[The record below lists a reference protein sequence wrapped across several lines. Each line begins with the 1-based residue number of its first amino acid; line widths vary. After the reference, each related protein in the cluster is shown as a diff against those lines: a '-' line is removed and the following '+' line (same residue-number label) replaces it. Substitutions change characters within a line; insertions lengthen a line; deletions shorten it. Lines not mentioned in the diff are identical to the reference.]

1 MRSLK
6 AKEIRS
12 QRSNSLYQSSGE
24 VIVKERVVTIKNSA
38 GIHCR
43 PSSEILNVINSKYSA
58 HSIVVSTEEETVEI
72 NGSILAL
79 ISLGLACGTSAVLRI
94 EGPEEEKAIKEI
106 GDLFEHEFDFPPR

>member
-1 MRSLK
+1 MQER
-6 AKEIRS
+6 
-12 QRSNSLYQSSGE
+12 
-24 VIVKERVVTIKNSA
+24 IVEIKNQA

-43 PSSEILNVINSKYSA
+43 PSSEILNILTGKYPD
-58 HSIVVSTEEETVEI
+58 HSVVVSAGGETVEI

-94 EGPEEEKAIKEI
+94 EGPREAEAIKEI